1 VAVGWEVTLLHRSR
15 GNEDGLGVF
24 WESVV
29 ELGKGINSGNVHKDF
44 IQIKKEEW
52 GEMYQKKNK
61 EEKRREEKRREP
73 YLLRP

>member
-1 VAVGWEVTLLHRSR
+1 MGWEVTLLHRSR

-52 GEMYQKKNK
+52 GGNVPKKK
-61 EEKRREEKRREP
+61 KRREEERREEKRTLP
-73 YLLRP
+73 S